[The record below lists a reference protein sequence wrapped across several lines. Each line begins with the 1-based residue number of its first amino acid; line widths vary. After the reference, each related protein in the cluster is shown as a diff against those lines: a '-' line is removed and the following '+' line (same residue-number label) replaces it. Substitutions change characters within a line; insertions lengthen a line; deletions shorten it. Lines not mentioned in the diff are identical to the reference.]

1 MHQSFNLPGLNVIYA
16 EKPYFYRSAEAG
28 ETEEAYCNRL
38 IADLENLIQAEG
50 ADTIGAMIAE
60 PIIGAGGVRDT
71 TGRLFPLYS
80 RTSCPPWYP
89 SARRRSCLWL
99 RAQWTLVPIA
109 KPMASYST

>member
-1 MHQSFNLPGLNVIYA
+1 MSAALNGLPHMHQSFNLPGLNVIYA
-16 EKPYFYRSAEAG
+16 EKPYFYRNAEAG

-60 PIIGAGGVRDT
+60 PIIGAGGVCDT
-71 TGRLFPLYS
+71 TGRLFPPYS

-89 SARRRSCLWL
+89 SARR
-99 RAQWTLVPIA
+99 
-109 KPMASYST
+109 